1 MQGGPGLID
10 EAFSPVSERA
20 KSVVGHT
27 GLVLHFSIQGRVS
40 VPDFTNLELN

>member
-20 KSVVGHT
+20 KSVGHT